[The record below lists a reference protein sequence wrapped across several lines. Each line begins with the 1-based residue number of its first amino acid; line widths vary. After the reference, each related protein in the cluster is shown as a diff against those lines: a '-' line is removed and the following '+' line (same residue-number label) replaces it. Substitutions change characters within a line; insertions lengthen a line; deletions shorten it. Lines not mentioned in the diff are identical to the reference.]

1 MNYIY
6 STSNFMKIARCKLLI
21 IFLLTGGIFSGLFI
35 PNNAYAQANN
45 CTVMNST
52 TAGVL
57 SSAESAEFA
66 QRIGTI
72 VRDIIAKINVQL
84 SATSAQMYEKI
95 ILAPDYIFTIKAA
108 ITLFIMVYGIL
119 FMTGMVQIKLY
130 DFIINVIKIGFIG
143 WMASPT
149 SWLFFNNT
157 VVQFFNEG
165 TTQLINSFT
174 NTGSLINAVRNV
186 PIAGDFLSSATAGT
200 TAFMAIDSV
209 LSKIISSKMFVI
221 LMAASFSNTYGVL
234 MGALIVFSI
243 WLFMQSLM
251 TALWVYIMSLVLKT
265 LLFGLAPIFIPTIL
279 FKRTRH
285 LFDNWLNQI
294 VSASLQPIL
303 LFVFFIFFVKLMEG
317 SIDQIL
323 GHEVCWTKLPEGW
336 RGSGM
341 DFFMWKFA
349 EYKGGLTG
357 WVPNEK
363 ENLLRDGF
371 PIPIIQILT
380 FLIIAE
386 LANRFNKV
394 AIQIAMQISQASV
407 SLAHEG
413 GAGIGSMFS
422 GGNTNNRKSVLKS
435 SNKPK

>member
-1 MNYIY
+1 
-6 STSNFMKIARCKLLI
+6 MKIARSKLLI
-21 IFLLTGGIFSGLFI
+21 IFLLTGGFFSGLFI
-35 PNNAYAQANN
+35 SNNAYAQAAN
-45 CTVMNST
+45 CTVMNVT
-52 TAGVL
+52 TAGVVT
-57 SSAESAEFA
+57 SAEAAEFA
-66 QRIGTI
+66 QRIGTTVNGVVNRI
-72 VRDIIAKINVQL
+72 KTQLALASQRMYERIIIATDFL
-84 SATSAQMYEKI
+84 
-95 ILAPDYIFTIKAA
+95 PTIKAV

-119 FMTGMVQIKLY
+119 FLTGMVQIKLY
-130 DFIINVIKIGFIG
+130 DFIINLIKIAIIG

-149 SWLFFNNT
+149 SWVFFNDT
-157 VVQFFNEG
+157 VVQFFNDG
-165 TTQLINSFT
+165 TTQLINFFT
-174 NTGSLINAVRNV
+174 NTVPPVGPATPIVRNTPLV
-186 PIAGDFLSSATAGT
+186 GTFLSTANAGT
-200 TAFMAIDSV
+200 TAFMAIDSA
-209 LSKIISSKMFVI
+209 LGKIISSKMFVI
-221 LMAASFSNTYGVL
+221 LMASTFSNAYGAL

-243 WLFMQSLM
+243 WLFMESLM
-251 TALWVYIMSLVLKT
+251 TALWVYIMSLVLKA

-363 ENLLRDGF
+363 ELPLASSF
-371 PIPIIQILT
+371 PIPLIQVLT

-386 LANRFNKV
+386 LASRFNTVVVK
-394 AIQIAMQISQASV
+394 IAMQISQTSV
-407 SLAHEG
+407 SLARES
-413 GAGIGSMFS
+413 GAGMSSMLTNAKKKVS
-422 GGNTNNRKSVLKS
+422 GDIE
-435 SNKPK
+435 